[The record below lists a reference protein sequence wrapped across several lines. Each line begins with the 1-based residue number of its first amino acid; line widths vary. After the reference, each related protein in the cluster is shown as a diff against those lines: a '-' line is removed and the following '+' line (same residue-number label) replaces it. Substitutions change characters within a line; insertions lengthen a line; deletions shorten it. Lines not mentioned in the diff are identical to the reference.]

1 MPGFHR
7 ASRTQP
13 ALSRPPEPAGLT
25 RGPRRRLLILPVS
38 LGPHAAAEES
48 PVASAEG
55 AGRPQLLP
63 QALEG
68 RPGPGRARLLG
79 SLRRPRAAAVSPR
92 ARGRQQQQQEQEPER
107 TPRVARH
114 GRVGSR
120 SLRRPSSTAL
130 SSHRWAGRRRHFRGP
145 DWPGIGVATGTAGG
159 QSSPPT

>member
-25 RGPRRRLLILPVS
+25 RGPRRRLLILPAS